1 MIFRADDSTAALKR
15 KASIFILTVMA
26 LAGLLATVLHA
37 FEPQPHLLSR
47 IIPPASAIFCFGLL
61 LYLLKVPQQLP
72 LVIKLTLGWSCLIF
86 LLPEY
91 FFVIDAWIHPDRR
104 LVDSFPPISSG
115 LFLLISGI
123 VVFLQPHRAIQLAIA
138 LWITIAAPVVIYFSF
153 HLPELST
160 PRGIDLMITLLPSMA
175 INFTLLLFYS
185 QLQDAV
191 VKLYLER
198 LHFKEVAE
206 KDGLTGIFNRRA
218 GEKFLQTLLDQ
229 AEASIGIILCDV
241 DHFKQVNDRYGHL
254 VGDRV
259 LQAIAHCCQ
268 THLRKQDIF
277 SRWGGE
283 EFLVV
288 VPGETA
294 TELLHLADRLR
305 MVIANHPIPEVGHVT
320 ASFGVAVLQHQ
331 ETLAQLFDRAD
342 QALYQA
348 KRLGRDRVMLAP
360 ASQPVTSDRSLR

>member
-1 MIFRADDSTAALKR
+1 MIFQADDSTDALKR
-15 KASIFILTVMA
+15 KASIFILMVMA

-37 FEPQPHLLSR
+37 FEPQPHFLSR
-47 IIPPASAIFCFGLL
+47 VIPPATVVFCISLL

-91 FFVIDAWIHPDRR
+91 FFLMDAWIHPDRR
-104 LVDSFPPISSG
+104 LVDTFPPISSG
-115 LFLLISGI
+115 LFLLIAGI
-123 VVFLQPHRAIQLAIA
+123 VIFLRPQRAIQLAIV
-138 LWITIAAPVVIYFSF
+138 LWIAIAAPIGIYFGF
-153 HLPELST
+153 HLSELLT
-160 PRGIDLMITLLPSMA
+160 PRGIDLAITLLPSMA
-175 INFTLLLFYS
+175 INFMLLLFYS

-191 VKLYLER
+191 FKLYLER

-218 GEKFLQTLLDQ
+218 GEKFLQNLFEQ
-229 AEASIGIILCDV
+229 PESSIGIILCDV

-254 VGDRV
+254 VGDQV
-259 LQAIAHCCQ
+259 LQAIAQSCQ
-268 THLRKQDIF
+268 SHLRKQDIL

-283 EFLVV
+283 EFLVI
-288 VPGETA
+288 VPGETE
-294 TELLHLADRLR
+294 TELMHLADRLR
-305 MVIANHPIPEVGHVT
+305 TVIANHPIPEVGHVT
-320 ASFGVAVLQHQ
+320 ASFGVAVLQRQ
-331 ETLAQLFDRAD
+331 ETLVQLFDRAD

-360 ASQPVTSDRSLR
+360 ASLLTCN